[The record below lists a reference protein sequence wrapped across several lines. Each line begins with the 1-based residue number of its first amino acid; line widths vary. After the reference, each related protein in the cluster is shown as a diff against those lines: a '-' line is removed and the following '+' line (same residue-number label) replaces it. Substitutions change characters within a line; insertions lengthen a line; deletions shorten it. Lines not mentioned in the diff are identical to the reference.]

1 MVERIELLVNGL
13 RREYLL
19 VPSPRKASPVV
30 LFLHGM
36 GATAS
41 WADEETGWSQLAVRK
56 GFTLVLP
63 EAMSANP
70 DRPPR
75 FLTNPQRWN
84 DGCPTSGHVEAV
96 ADDVAF
102 IGRVIDDVRTRL
114 PIDPARVFL
123 SGFSNGAAMAFRA
136 ATELSDRIAAVAPV
150 AGYRWVPHPLLARP
164 IPTNYLIG
172 SHDPLVP
179 MRGGDV
185 RSPWQHRYVRRP
197 PVSDTLERWARFAR
211 LRDCPTNRVRQ
222 RRRSGR
228 ELSGAGAVR
237 GRDDRWPGPS
247 LGRWKRAI
255 QSAHRR
261 PAVGSD

>member
-1 MVERIELLVNGL
+1 
-13 RREYLL
+13 
-19 VPSPRKASPVV
+19 
-30 LFLHGM
+30 M

-41 WADEETGWSQLAVRK
+41 WADRETGWSQLAVRE

-84 DGCPTSGHVEAV
+84 DGCPTSGQAEAA

-102 IGRVIDDVRTRL
+102 IGRVIDDVQTRL

-150 AGYRWVPHPLLARP
+150 AGYCWVPHPLLARP

-197 PVSDTLERWARFAR
+197 PVSDTLERWARSLGCATVPR
-211 LRDCPTNRVRQ
+211 TESDSDGVRVE
-222 RRRSGR
+222 SY
-228 ELSGAGAVR
+228 
-237 GRDDRWPGPS
+237 PGPVRFEVVTIDG
-247 LGRWKRAI
+247 LGHHWAGGKGQFNPRIAG
-255 QSAHRR
+255 
-261 PAVGSD
+261 PPSDRINATERIWDFFQQHS